1 MAPRKVANPR
11 KSAANYRKN
20 PESYERKLAYD
31 KRRNAKPENR
41 ENRAE
46 HNAER
51 RKRGVYGRGGADM
64 SRTTRG
70 TFVAEKP
77 STNRARNRGRKP
89 V

>member
-20 PESYERKLAYD
+20 LASYKKKLAYD
-31 KRRNAKPENR
+31 KKRNARPEER
-41 ENRAE
+41 ADRAE
-46 HNAER
+46 LNAER
-51 RKRGVYGRGGADM
+51 RRRGVYGKGGKDM
-64 SRTTRG
+64 SHTTNGRM
-70 TFVAEKP
+70 VPEDP